1 MRNAKVHLRNIKTH
15 LWYVKNLRNTPM
27 YSAQFLVDW
36 AFFALNQIKNAP
48 LFLAKLAMVTYH
60 ERLPST
66 KVAQEYPNH

>member
-27 YSAQFLVDW
+27 FSAQFLVDW
-36 AFFALNQIKNAP
+36 AFFCSKSNKEPP
-48 LFLAKLAMVTYH
+48 LFLAKLAMVACH